1 MAREDEYMEPEDEG
15 GADGL
20 GTGLVVITSLCLIAA
35 LILVL
40 MALKEYGRGMLA

>member
-1 MAREDEYMEPEDEG
+1 MAREDEYLEPEEEQ

-20 GTGLVVITSLCLIAA
+20 GTGLVVVTTLCLLAA
-35 LILVL
+35 FILVL